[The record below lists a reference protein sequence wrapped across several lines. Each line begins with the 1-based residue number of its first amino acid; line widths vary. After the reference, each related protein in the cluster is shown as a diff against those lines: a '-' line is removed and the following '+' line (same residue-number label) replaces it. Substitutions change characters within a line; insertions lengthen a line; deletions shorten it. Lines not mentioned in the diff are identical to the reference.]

1 MRKPGTDE
9 SNVQMSDVLCDFC
22 RREWTEDIPML
33 EGHHGSCVCG
43 RCLTVAYTE
52 VVLNGN
58 DSAPAEY
65 KCPMC
70 LEANAD
76 REALD
81 RASQPGWRSPLNEEA
96 VICRRCIEL
105 AATSLDKD
113 RDFDWKK
120 PEKSDVT
127 A

>member
-22 RREWTEDIPML
+22 HREWTEDVPMI
-33 EGHHGSCVCG
+33 EGHQGSCLCG

-52 VVLNGN
+52 VVVNGH
-58 DSAPAEY
+58 DTAPASYTE
-65 KCPMC
+65 
-70 LEANAD
+70 D
-76 REALD
+76 
-81 RASQPGWRSPLNEEA
+81 A

-105 AATSLDKD
+105 AARSLEKD
-113 RDFDWKK
+113 RDSGWKK
-120 PEKSDVT
+120 PDNSHKSDVT